1 LFYSAN
7 SCIPLVRYAVNLWYC
22 NPANFPS
29 LYQATSGYIY
39 YTYSA
44 INPACLSLL
53 SFTSYGTSWLYKN
66 VMGFS
71 LDIFNNWD
79 SVIYWISCLYALKEV
94 SFKEAHYKLPL
105 ISTSKEASP
114 SLVLFANPFNATI
127 FIEELIIPPV

>member
-22 NPANFPS
+22 NPASLPS
-29 LYQATSGYIY
+29 LYHTTSGYIF

-44 INPACLSLL
+44 RNPACLILGSLTF
-53 SFTSYGTSWLYKN
+53 SGFSPLYKN
-66 VMGFS
+66 VMGFNCI
-71 LDIFNNWD
+71 IFYNWD

-105 ISTSKEASP
+105 ISTSKDAAP
-114 SLVLFANPFNATI
+114 SLVLFANPLRATI
-127 FIEELIIPPV
+127 FIEELIIPP